1 MYPSHNQTTSCFLN
15 NAQINDLYTFAF
27 NISDSHHGRPP
38 QCSNLTI
45 SWPTSLKSEIDNGTK
60 SPSKET
66 NGWML
71 DRRETSSV
79 LPTIDPA
86 EPVDAVERAEQPVV
100 QTLDARGSNDD
111 FSSGANRTTG
121 KWNTTT
127 PPTLFGIIPLGN
139 SFSIPVTY
147 DKAKQKLFGLPDEYL
162 SHDPTTWTEKG
173 VTSLNW
179 TVNLAKGTRFILV
192 AGIGSQEQWASG
204 GSSEM
209 MTVGQGPNTCFNVGG
224 PKPSVTLSGTST
236 GALDPTDSPGTGQDK
251 SPTGGHSTSRWTGV
265 ILACI
270 FSVLGTALLCI
281 LLWCCCRVRR
291 ERKQAVQAGRPK
303 PSFVNLATF
312 GKLDRKYKQP
322 DTQLDLIGPDHR
334 DDGSDGTP
342 THAGFGQRPYSTVTT
357 GYDRGSMGS
366 ESFAD
371 YNGYP
376 YSPPPVGT
384 RSSLYDAGVPFRSS
398 LYDRASTYDEI
409 TPYYAGSP
417 TTPSTP
423 APGVGTPGTP
433 GAAGAISTLPRRNQ
447 SHDHMGDL
455 GLVGG
460 MDVTYPPMAHSLPPL
475 KRQLLLG
482 ESDPDSTEH
491 LAQLKRD
498 TIAALDR
505 PGESSRGSSSTNLP
519 AILTVDTNIDPAMGG
534 ISPSP
539 ISGLEDDNDPQ
550 GAYVVHRDA
559 GRIPNSPTAPQNR
572 VVELPPRYEELNW
585 DREASDDVIE
595 EAEALGTVLAS
606 PSSPAGVRH
615 PLPLPPGARSPPRT
629 GSPLSPGTGPGS
641 PLSGVSGSPLGSPAV
656 GNETRRETHGIV

>member
-1 MYPSHNQTTSCFLN
+1 MPSHNKTTSCFLN

-27 NISDSHHGRPP
+27 NISDSHDSRPP

-45 SWPTSLKSEIDNGTK
+45 SWPTSLSSDIDNGSDITTK
-60 SPSKET
+60 
-66 NGWML
+66 NVDDWML
-71 DRRETSSV
+71 ERRDEHA
-79 LPTIDPA
+79 A
-86 EPVDAVERAEQPVV
+86 EPPVELGFE
-100 QTLDARGSNDD
+100 LENMEARGDDDD

-121 KWNTTT
+121 TWNTTT

-147 DKAKQKLFGLPDEYL
+147 DKNRGKQFGLPDEYL
-162 SHDPTTWTEKG
+162 SHEPTTWTADG

-209 MTVGQGPNTCFNVGG
+209 MTVGQGPSTCFNVGG
-224 PKPSVTLSGTST
+224 SKPSITLSGTST
-236 GALDPTDSPGTGQDK
+236 GALEPTETLPDPSPQPDNSNSSGE
-251 SPTGGHSTSRWTGV
+251 PTSRWTGV

-281 LLWCCCRVRR
+281 LFWCCCRVRR
-291 ERKQAVQAGRPK
+291 ERRQAIKAGRPK

-312 GKLDRKYKQP
+312 GKLDRKYKPP
-322 DTQLDLIGPDHR
+322 DTQLDLMGPEHR
-334 DDGSDGTP
+334 DDASDGTP
-342 THAGFGQRPYSTVTT
+342 THTMFGQRPYSTVTSH

-384 RSSLYDAGVPFRSS
+384 RNSLYDSAVPYRSS
-398 LYDRASTYDEI
+398 MYDRTSMYDDSVQ
-409 TPYYAGSP
+409 PYYYPKNGSP
-417 TTPSTP
+417 TTTSPP
-423 APGVGTPGTP
+423 AAVGSSLP
-433 GAAGAISTLPRRNQ
+433 PRRNQ
-447 SHDHMGDL
+447 SYDHMGDFM
-455 GLVGG
+455 GRQPS
-460 MDVTYPPMAHSLPPL
+460 MDGISYPPMAHSLPPL

-482 ESDPDSTEH
+482 EGVEEHNDSTEQ
-491 LAQLKRD
+491 LVQLKRD

-505 PGESSRGSSSTNLP
+505 PGESSRGSSTTSVP
-519 AILTVDTNIDPAMGG
+519 AMLTVDTNIDPSVSCM
-534 ISPSP
+534 SPSP
-539 ISGLEDDNDPQ
+539 ISGLEEDNDPQ

-559 GRIPNSPTAPQNR
+559 GRIPSSPTAPQSR

-585 DREASDDVIE
+585 EREASGDVVE
-595 EAEALGTVLAS
+595 EAEASLGTVLAS

-615 PLPLPPGARSPPRT
+615 PLPLPPGARSPPQRR
-629 GSPLSPGTGPGS
+629 SPGPRSPGPRSPGPGS
-641 PLSGVSGSPLGSPAV
+641 PLTGVSGSPLGSPRTAQ
-656 GNETRRETHGIV
+656 EPRQRETHGII